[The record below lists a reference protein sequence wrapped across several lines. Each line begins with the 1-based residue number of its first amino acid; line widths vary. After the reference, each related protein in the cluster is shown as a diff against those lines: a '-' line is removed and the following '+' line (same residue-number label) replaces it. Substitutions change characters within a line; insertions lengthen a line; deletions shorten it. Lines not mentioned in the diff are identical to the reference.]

1 MADAPVWKKPIRF
14 VTDGEPVSA
23 PVTNRPVRD
32 AQANLDALRERVEGA
47 ATGSRLVAFAVS
59 VDASAPVGCPVV
71 LEGDTYVPSSLDPAG
86 GRFRVDGVVR
96 AKLTS
101 TTGDVTL
108 GGQDE
113 IDLTAVTDDTAS
125 GVYYLGPADGRL
137 TASPPTWAVPVLVKG
152 DDGSV
157 LVFGGRAGQ
166 ETAHTHQAV
175 YAQHRRSDGSDPG
188 WQDASA
194 HPVGRPSGAAY
205 RYVNSAAVDRLVA
218 LAVPGTTFSVTQF
231 DGYGRGTELDDTVVQ
246 LTPGGLWWL
255 GEFAPGDA
263 TESTSSAS
271 GGPMRLRL
279 SAYASPY
286 SVGAVVRS
294 LTAPAG
300 GPIVVENCDGTADPY
315 GNLRVRYDGAAAVSS
330 TTDPGATAF
339 KAYEDD
345 GTVAAGPVVSGLRA
359 ADGTIVLSG
368 GSLVAVDPDDPSA
381 GQMRAGA
388 VLVRANLSPDG
399 RVVLAQ
405 TVRLDDLRQRDLNGL
420 YYLAMPADRT
430 SSAVIKFRLPGPDAV
445 TAGMTFTI
453 SLLLLAET
461 TGSLPPVTVSY
472 KRLPRPA
479 VAASETPP
487 ASFTAVTF
495 SSSGTAVVSGD
506 YARVDSAAIAGVEA
520 DDVIVVKIVR
530 SAPDAY
536 AGEVGL
542 FDLTGFLTAP

>member
-1 MADAPVWKKPIRF
+1 MSTAPVWTKPIRF

-23 PVTNRPVRD
+23 PVTNRPTRD
-32 AQANLDALRERVEGA
+32 TQANLDALRERVEDSS
-47 ATGSRLVAFAVS
+47 TGSRLVAFAVAL
-59 VDASAPVGCPVV
+59 DPTAPVGCPVA
-71 LEGDTYVPSSLDPAG
+71 LEGGTYVPSSLDPAG

-96 AKLTS
+96 SKLTA

-108 GGQDE
+108 NGQDE
-113 IDLTAVTDDTAS
+113 IDLSAVTDDTAA

-137 TASPPTWAVPVLVKG
+137 SASPPTWAVPVLVRG

-157 LVFGGRAGQ
+157 LVFGGRSGQ

-188 WQDASA
+188 WQSA
-194 HPVGRPSGAAY
+194 AGFPTGRPTGASY
-205 RYVNSAAVDRLVA
+205 KYVNSTAIDRLVA
-218 LAVPGTTFSVTQF
+218 LSVPGATYSVTQF

-286 SVGAVVRS
+286 STGAVVRS
-294 LTAPAG
+294 LVSPAG
-300 GPIVVENCDGTADPY
+300 GPIVVENCDGTTDPY
-315 GNLRVRYDGAAAVSS
+315 GNLRVRYDGELAVSS

-359 ADGTIVLSG
+359 ADSTVVLSG
-368 GSLVAVDPDDPSA
+368 GVLVDVDPDDPAA

-388 VLVRANLSPDG
+388 VLLRADLSPDG

-405 TVRLDDLRQRDLNGL
+405 TVRIDDLRQRDSNGL

-430 SSAVIKFRLPGPDAV
+430 SEAVVKFRLPGPDAV

-453 SLLLLAET
+453 SLLLLAQT
-461 TGSLPPVTVSY
+461 TGSLPPVTLSY

-479 VAASETPP
+479 AGDSETPP
-487 ASFTAVTF
+487 ASFTALTF
-495 SSSGTAVVSGD
+495 SSSGVAVTSGD
-506 YARVDSAAIAGVEA
+506 YARVDSSAVAGVEA
-520 DDVIVVKIVR
+520 DDVIVVKISR
-530 SAPDAY
+530 PAPDAY

-542 FDLTGFLTAP
+542 FDLAGFLTAP

>member
-1 MADAPVWKKPIRF
+1 MTTAPVWSKLPRY

-23 PVTNRPVRD
+23 PVTNRPTRD
-32 AQANLDALRERVEGA
+32 TQANLDALRERVEGSA
-47 ATGSRLVAFAVS
+47 VGSRLVAFAVAI
-59 VDASAPVGCPVV
+59 DPTAPVGCPVA

-86 GRFRVDGVVR
+86 GRFRIDGVVR
-96 AKLTS
+96 SKLTA

-108 GGQDE
+108 NGRDE
-113 IDLTAVTDDTAS
+113 IDLSAVTDDTAS

-137 TASPPTWAVPVLVKG
+137 TASPPTWAVPVLVKA

-166 ETAHTHQAV
+166 ETAHTHQSV
-175 YAQHRRSDGSDPG
+175 YAQHRRSDGGDPG
-188 WQDASA
+188 WQSA
-194 HPVGRPSGAAY
+194 AGFPTGRPAGATY
-205 RYVNSAAVDRLVA
+205 KYVNSTAVDRLVA
-218 LAVPGTTFSVTQF
+218 LSVPGTTFSVTQF

-255 GEFAPGDA
+255 ADFPPGDT

-279 SAYASPY
+279 STYASPY
-286 SVGAVVRS
+286 STGAVVRS

-300 GPIVVENCDGTADPY
+300 GPLVVENCDGTDDPY
-315 GNLRVRYDGAAAVSS
+315 GNLRVRYDGETAVSS

-339 KAYEDD
+339 KRYASD

-359 ADGTIVLSG
+359 ADGTIILSG
-368 GSLVAVDPDDPSA
+368 GTLVDVDPDDPGA

-388 VLVRANLSPDG
+388 VLVRADLSPDG

-420 YYLAMPADRT
+420 YYLAMPTDRT
-430 SSAVIKFRLPGPDAV
+430 SEAVVHFRLPGPDAV
-445 TAGMTFTI
+445 TAGMTLKI
-453 SLLLLAET
+453 SLLLLAQT
-461 TGSLPPVTVSY
+461 TGSLPPVALSY

-479 VAASETPP
+479 AGDSETPP
-487 ASFTAVTF
+487 VSFTALTF
-495 SSSGTAVVSGD
+495 ASSGLAVTSGD
-506 YARVDSAAIAGVEA
+506 YARVDSSAIAGVEA
-520 DDVIVVKIVR
+520 DDVIVVKITR
-530 SAPDAY
+530 PAPDAY

-542 FDLTGFLTAP
+542 FDLAGYLTAP